1 MENEN
6 NKNNGNI
13 QNQFFFN
20 PILIFILLF
29 VVFIFLYFSFYLG
42 NKENQYTDVD
52 NNNSSTN
59 IFGIILISLLILLI
73 VVNFF
78 QYLLGINIV
87 SSVKDIFTNNPKIDL
102 DVYENVPSKEIVN
115 PPISSP
121 YPVPS
126 PSFEKPQVFN
136 IPENIYNYE
145 DAKAVCSAFNSKL
158 ATYDQIEEYYK
169 NDGEF
174 CNYGWSEGQLALFP
188 TQKATYNKLSKTK
201 NHKNDCGRPGINGGF
216 ISNPLVRFGANC
228 YGYKPLMTPDEEEIM
243 ASTPIYPVTKKDIE
257 FEKRIEY
264 WKGKLQDII
273 VSPFNK
279 NKWNEMQ

>member
-6 NKNNGNI
+6 NENNLNI

-29 VVFIFLYFSFYLG
+29 VICIFLYFSFYLG
-42 NKENQYTDVD
+42 NKENQYSDVD

-59 IFGIILISLLILLI
+59 IFGIFLISLLVLLI

-87 SSVKDIFTNNPKIDL
+87 SSVKDIFTNNPKIDI
-102 DVYENVPSKEIVN
+102 DVYENTPSKETVN

-121 YPVPS
+121 DPS

-243 ASTPIYPVTKKDIE
+243 ASTPIYPITKKDIE